1 MESNNANYE
10 RIRFYIPV
18 LLLGEPGSFLQ
29 FILIL
34 HPCATVHLCLH
45 HTSNCSS
52 VISDVNVVVD
62 SRSRSCS
69 FVITTSIRDLNAT
82 KHCQQC

>member
-1 MESNNANYE
+1 MILY
-10 RIRFYIPV
+10 
-18 LLLGEPGSFLQ
+18 PGITVGGTGIFSSY
-29 FILIL
+29 L

-52 VISDVNVVVD
+52 VISDINVVVD
-62 SRSRSCS
+62 SRSCNCS

-82 KHCQQC
+82 KRYQQC